1 MLVPVS
7 IFQLMVGSHLG
18 VVETTYQPMKIAA
31 VEGQW
36 ETCQPCS
43 FSLFQ
48 IGGYT
53 SSEETPTKIIAVP
66 HLLSLL
72 ATDSWNGKVIGLNE
86 LNQQYQQQYGPG
98 NYVPNVF
105 IAYWSMRVMAYLG
118 TLVVLI
124 ALWGAWLLHRG
135 RLLASHLFLRV
146 AAWAVVLPILIN
158 TAGWVLTENGRQPWI
173 VQGLMKTSDG
183 VSPSI
188 SAATIW
194 FSLLTFTLLYGAL
207 AVVAWV
213 LMTRYARKAIAP
225 APDLDDRGAPQTAMS
240 Y

>member
-1 MLVPVS
+1 M
-7 IFQLMVGSHLG
+7 
-18 VVETTYQPMKIAA
+18 
-31 VEGQW
+31 
-36 ETCQPCS
+36 
-43 FSLFQ
+43 
-48 IGGYT
+48 
-53 SSEETPTKIIAVP
+53 P

-72 ATDSWNGKVIGLNE
+72 ATDSWNGKVVGLNE

-98 NYVPNVF
+98 DYVPNVF
-105 IAYWSMRVMAYLG
+105 VAYWSMRVMAISGHARRLRSPC
-118 TLVVLI
+118 
-124 ALWGAWLLHRG
+124 GAHG
-135 RLLASHLFLRV
+135 SCIGAGSCASHLFLRV

-194 FSLLTFTLLYGAL
+194 FSLLTFTFLYGAL

-213 LMTRYARKAIAP
+213 LMARHARKAIAP